1 MKTLKRVLLIFA
13 ILIALPLILALF
25 TKKEYNIIEE
35 ITIDRPKNEVFDFVK
50 YLKNQDEYSKWASM
64 DPNMEK
70 SFSGTDGTVGFVSA
84 WKSDNPDVGSG
95 EQEILKIE
103 EGKRID
109 LELRFFEP
117 FESSDLAY
125 VATES
130 ISENRTRVKWGFEGK
145 MKYPMNLMLL
155 FMDFEGMIGDDLQ
168 AGLKNLKKKLEN

>member
-1 MKTLKRVLLIFA
+1 MKIFKKILLALA
-13 ILIALPLILALF
+13 ILVAVPLILALF
-25 TKKEYNIIEE
+25 TKKEYSIIEE
-35 ITIDRPKNEVFDFVK
+35 ITIDRPKDEVFDYVK
-50 YLKNQDEYSKWASM
+50 YLKNQDEFSKWASM
-64 DPNMEK
+64 DPDMEK
-70 SFSGTDGTVGFVSA
+70 SFRGTDATVGFVSA

-95 EQEILKIE
+95 EQEILKID

-130 ISENRTRVKWGFEGK
+130 ISENQTKVKWGFEGK
-145 MKYPMNLMLL
+145 MDYPMNLMLL

-168 AGLKNLKKKLEN
+168 TGLKNLKNKLEN